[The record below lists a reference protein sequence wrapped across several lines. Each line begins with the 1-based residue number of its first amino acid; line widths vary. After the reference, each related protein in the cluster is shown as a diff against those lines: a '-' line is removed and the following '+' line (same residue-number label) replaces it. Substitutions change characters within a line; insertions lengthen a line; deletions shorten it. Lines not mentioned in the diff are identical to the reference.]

1 MDGNLWLTDS
11 LSRSIDTPHSLTSK
25 HNVKNH
31 RLLTRDYTIPFAGK
45 KGCLSMPIDPNK
57 PILQSTK
64 RRFTEASAALTAAYL
79 VAPFKQSMAQTSAA
93 KILVGFAAGGSLDL
107 LARMAAEGLSSKLG
121 KPFIVENKTG
131 ASGRLAV
138 ESTKTAKPD
147 GDTLL
152 VCPQGPLTLF
162 PYIFKNMKFDPFKDL
177 TPIARLCTFDVAI
190 SIGPSSGADS
200 MQKFVAWIKA
210 NSDKANFG
218 SSGAG
223 TLLHF
228 TGISLSQ
235 KIGVPLTHV
244 GYKGSAPAVV
254 DLIAGSVPMVV
265 SPLSDV
271 LENHKAGRLKVIAIS
286 SPQRSIL
293 APDVPT
299 LKEVGIDVEV
309 PGWFALYGPAGM
321 ATELVKRYNLVLAD
335 TLAPQAVKDRLH
347 KMGMISAVISPDETS
362 QLQRKEHLM
371 WGPLVKAS
379 GFTPE
384 D

>member
-1 MDGNLWLTDS
+1 MTMYAIDKASKQMAPNRRRFVQGATASTLSVALP
-11 LSRSIDTPHSLTSK
+11 LSRAQSG
-25 HNVKNH
+25 N
-31 RLLTRDYTIPFAGK
+31 GK
-45 KGCLSMPIDPNK
+45 
-57 PILQSTK
+57 
-64 RRFTEASAALTAAYL
+64 
-79 VAPFKQSMAQTSAA
+79 V
-93 KILVGFAAGGSLDL
+93 LVGFAAGGSLDL
-107 LARMAAEGLSSKLG
+107 LARIAAEGLSTKLG
-121 KPFIVENKTG
+121 KQFIVENKIG

-138 ESTKTAKPD
+138 EGTKSAKPD
-147 GDTLL
+147 GETLL

-162 PYIFKNMKFDPFKDL
+162 PYIFKNLKFDPFKDL
-177 TPIARLCTFDVAI
+177 TPIARLSTFDVAI
-190 SIGPSSGADS
+190 SVGPSSGTDS
-200 MQKFVAWIKA
+200 IQKLISWVKA
-210 NSDKANFG
+210 NPEKANFG

-228 TGISLSQ
+228 TGISFAQ
-235 KIGVPLTHV
+235 KIGAPMIHV

-271 LENHKAGRLKVIAIS
+271 LEHHKAGRLKVVAIS
-286 SPQRSIL
+286 SPQRSAL
-293 APDVPT
+293 AADIPT

-321 ATELVKRYNLVLAD
+321 PTDLVKKYNQALAE
-335 TLAPQAVKDRLH
+335 TLAPPAVKDRLN
-347 KMGMISAVISPDETS
+347 KMGMVSAVISPDDTL
-362 QLQRKEHLM
+362 QVQRKEHLM

>member
-1 MDGNLWLTDS
+1 LLKNMASSNRFKLFIS
-11 LSRSIDTPHSLTSK
+11 LKT
-25 HNVKNH
+25 NQ
-31 RLLTRDYTIPFAGK
+31 
-45 KGCLSMPIDPNK
+45 LSAMPIDLKK
-57 PILQSTK
+57 PDFLSSKRQFTK
-64 RRFTEASAALTAAYL
+64 ASSGLAAGYLMSAAQQI
-79 VAPFKQSMAQTSAA
+79 FAQTNPANIGGTG
-93 KILVGFAAGGSLDL
+93 KVLVGFAAGGSLDI
-107 LARMAAEGLSSKLG
+107 LARIAAEGLSSKLG
-121 KPFIVENKTG
+121 KPFIVENKIG

-138 ESTKTAKPD
+138 EGTKAAKPD

-162 PYIFKNMKFDPFKDL
+162 PYIFKNIKFDPFKDL
-177 TPIARLCTFDVAI
+177 TAIARLATFDVAI
-190 SIGPSSGADS
+190 SLGPLSGADS
-200 MQKFVAWIKA
+200 LQKFIAWVKA
-210 NSDKANFG
+210 NPDKANFG

-271 LENHKAGRLKVIAIS
+271 LENHKAGRVKVVAVS
-286 SPQRSIL
+286 SPQRSLL
-293 APDVPT
+293 APEIPT
-299 LKEVGIDVEV
+299 LKELGIDVEV
-309 PGWFALYGPAGM
+309 PGWFALYGPAAM
-321 ATELVKRYNLVLAD
+321 PVDLVKRYNQALVD
-335 TLAPQAVKDRLH
+335 TLAPQAVKDRLN
-347 KMGMISAVISPDETS
+347 KMGMVSAVISAEDTS
-362 QLQRKEHLM
+362 QVQRREHLM

>member
-1 MDGNLWLTDS
+1 MALDHFSHTNSKS
-11 LSRSIDTPHSLTSK
+11 LLKTRRRFVQGSAASAIGFSLP
-25 HNVKNH
+25 
-31 RLLTRDYTIPFAGK
+31 LAQA
-45 KGCLSMPIDPNK
+45 
-57 PILQSTK
+57 QSTNGK
-64 RRFTEASAALTAAYL
+64 
-79 VAPFKQSMAQTSAA
+79 V
-93 KILVGFAAGGSLDL
+93 LVGFAAGGSLDL
-107 LARMAAEGLSSKLG
+107 LARIVADGLSAKVG
-121 KPFIVENKTG
+121 KQFIVENKTG

-138 ESTKTAKPD
+138 EGTKSAKPD
-147 GDTLL
+147 GETFL

-162 PYIFKNMKFDPFKDL
+162 PHIFKNLKFDPFKDL
-177 TPIARLCTFDVAI
+177 TPIARLSTFDVAI
-190 SIGPSSGADS
+190 TLGPSSGMDS
-200 MQKFVAWIKA
+200 IQKFASWVKA
-210 NSDKANFG
+210 NPDKANFG

-228 TGISLSQ
+228 TGVSIAQ
-235 KIGVPLTHV
+235 KIGAPMTHV

-271 LENHKAGRLKVIAIS
+271 LEHHKAGRVKVVAIS

-299 LKEVGIDVEV
+299 LKEVGIDVDV
-309 PGWFALYGPAGM
+309 PGWFAMYGPAGM
-321 ATELVKRYNLVLAD
+321 PADLVKKYNQALAEV
-335 TLAPQAVKDRLH
+335 LAPQAIKERLN
-347 KMGMISAVISPDETS
+347 KMGMISAVISPEETA
-362 QLQRKEHLM
+362 QIQRREHGI

>member
-1 MDGNLWLTDS
+1 MTTHLETVW
-11 LSRSIDTPHSLTSK
+11 P
-25 HNVKNH
+25 NVQ
-31 RLLTRDYTIPFAGK
+31 RD
-45 KGCLSMPIDPNK
+45 NR
-57 PILQSTK
+57 
-64 RRFTEASAALTAAYL
+64 RRFVKSTTAVAMASALPGA
-79 VAPFKQSMAQTSAA
+79 MAQASGG
-93 KILVGFAAGGSLDL
+93 KVLVGFAAGGSLDL
-107 LARMAAEGLSSKLG
+107 LARIAAEGLSAKLG
-121 KPFIVENKTG
+121 KQFIVENKIG

-138 ESTKTAKPD
+138 EGTKTAKPD
-147 GDTLL
+147 GETLL

-162 PYIFKNMKFDPFKDL
+162 PYIFKNLKFDPFKDL
-177 TPIARLCTFDVAI
+177 TPIARLSTFDVAI
-190 SIGPSSGADS
+190 SVGPSSGTDS
-200 MQKFVAWIKA
+200 IQKFVAWVKS
-210 NSDKANFG
+210 NPDKANFG

-235 KIGVPLTHV
+235 KIGAPMTHV

-271 LENHKAGRLKVIAIS
+271 LEHHKAGRVKVIAVS
-286 SPQRSIL
+286 SPQRSSL
-293 APDVPT
+293 AADVPT

-321 ATELVKRYNLVLAD
+321 APDLVKKYNLALAE
-335 TLAPQAVKDRLH
+335 TLAPPAVKERLN
-347 KMGMISAVISPDETS
+347 KMGMSSAVISAEETL
-362 QLQRKEHLM
+362 QVQRKEHLM
-371 WGPLVKAS
+371 WAPLVKSS

>member
-1 MDGNLWLTDS
+1 VNKLLKNMAVFDGFT
-11 LSRSIDTPHSLTSK
+11 LS
-25 HNVKNH
+25 NH
-31 RLLTRDYTIPFAGK
+31 LEIIWNPA
-45 KGCLSMPIDPNK
+45 MPIDVK
-57 PILQSTK
+57 KQDFILSK
-64 RRFTEASAALTAAYL
+64 RQFAKASSALTASYL
-79 VAPFKQSMAQTSAA
+79 SASAQQVLAQPNAIGTTSNG
-93 KILVGFAAGGSLDL
+93 KILVGFAAGGSLDI
-107 LARMAAEGLSSKLG
+107 LARIAAEGLSSKIG

-138 ESTKTAKPD
+138 EGTKAAKPD

-162 PYIFKNMKFDPFKDL
+162 PYIFKNIKFDPFKDL
-177 TPIARLCTFDVAI
+177 TAIARLATFDVAI
-190 SIGPSSGADS
+190 SVGPLSGTDS
-200 MQKFVAWIKA
+200 LQKFIAWLKA
-210 NSDKANFG
+210 NPDKANFG

-235 KIGVPLTHV
+235 KIGIPLTHV

-271 LENHKAGRLKVIAIS
+271 LENHKAGRVKVIAVS
-286 SPQRSIL
+286 SPQRSLL
-293 APDVPT
+293 APEIPT
-299 LKEVGIDVEV
+299 LKEQGIDIEV
-309 PGWFALYGPAGM
+309 PGWFALYGPAAM
-321 ATELVKRYNLVLAD
+321 PADIVKRYNQALID
-335 TLAPQAVKDRLH
+335 TLAPQTVKDRLN
-347 KMGMISAVISPDETS
+347 KMGMVAAVISSEETS
-362 QLQRKEHLM
+362 QVQRKEHLM
-371 WGPLVKAS
+371 WGPLVKSS